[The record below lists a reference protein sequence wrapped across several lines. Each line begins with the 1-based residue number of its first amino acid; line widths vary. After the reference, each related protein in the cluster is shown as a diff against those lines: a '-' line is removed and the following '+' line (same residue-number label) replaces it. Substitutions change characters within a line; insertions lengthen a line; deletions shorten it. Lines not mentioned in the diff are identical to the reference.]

1 MDMKKITIAI
11 IVVAAL
17 MSVVLEAKK
26 DKHGAHSPKG
36 SPAPAPAP
44 APSREKDSAPAPTPS
59 STDSIT
65 LSVAGS
71 LAGVFLSSFFGYYLQ
86 Y

>member
-36 SPAPAPAP
+36 SPAHAP
-44 APSREKDSAPAPTPS
+44 APSKEKDSAPAPTPS

-65 LSVAGS
+65 LSVVGS